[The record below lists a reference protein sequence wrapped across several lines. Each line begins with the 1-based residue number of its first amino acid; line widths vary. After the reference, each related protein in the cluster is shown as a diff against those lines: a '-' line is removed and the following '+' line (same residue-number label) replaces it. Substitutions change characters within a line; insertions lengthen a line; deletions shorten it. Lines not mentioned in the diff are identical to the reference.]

1 MEVIYYKIDKLRDAN
16 PVSVAIGCSPTE
28 RISSTLLILKRAIA
42 TKSLRLNVLSTRSF
56 KQFAN
61 LIDTLMQI

>member
-1 MEVIYYKIDKLRDAN
+1 MEVIYYKIDKLRDVN
-16 PVSVAIGCSPTE
+16 PVKVA
-28 RISSTLLILKRAIA
+28 LLILKRAIA